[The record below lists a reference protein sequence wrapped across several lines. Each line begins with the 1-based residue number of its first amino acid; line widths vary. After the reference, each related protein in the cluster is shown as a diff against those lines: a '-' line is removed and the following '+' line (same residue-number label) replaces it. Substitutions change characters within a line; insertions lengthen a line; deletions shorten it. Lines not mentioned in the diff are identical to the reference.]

1 VKGRLIE
8 GRDGSESFISSSF
21 KMERITNTKA
31 TVVVATKVPAKKI
44 IDCWLDGFKMKP
56 HNFMKFR

>member
-1 VKGRLIE
+1 
-8 GRDGSESFISSSF
+8 
-21 KMERITNTKA
+21 MERITNTKA

-56 HNFMKFR
+56 HNFMKFRWAPKVRPNYSFKIA